1 MNDLTL
7 LGECV
12 VACEQD
18 TTTAVLLYTVRHF
31 EPMGRVWRKGY
42 RWCANDAAW
51 WQGKTGLTPEQYQ
64 RALKVMKNKGWIET
78 AQMFFAGSCITH
90 IRIAVD
96 PVTGVHVQ
104 PVDGTRDAATDGTL
118 SDGVADGTH
127 NNETSNNKYHT
138 IKTPK
143 GEGNQKEGE
152 KKKAGKN
159 NNKQTKPCK
168 SAQDVYNLWAAA
180 LIADNSASLIPEWT
194 VPEKAIAKHLLSVPD
209 IGTLLPAVIDR
220 WFYFITYLTEENVCK
235 KPPTA
240 PTLKFLVKFRPYIVP
255 FFEQANMPAAPS
267 KMKTVAEILAGC
279 KK

>member
-51 WQGKTGLTPEQYQ
+51 WQSKTGLTSEQYQ
-64 RALKVMKNKGWIET
+64 RALKVMKDKGWVET

-96 PVTGVHVQ
+96 PVTGVPVQ
-104 PVDGTRDAATDGTL
+104 PVDGTPDTATDGTL
-118 SDGVADGTH
+118 CDGVTDGAH
-127 NNETSNNKYHT
+127 NNKTSNNKYHT

-159 NNKQTKPCK
+159 KNKQTKPCK
-168 SAQDVYNLWAAA
+168 SAQDLYQLWAAA
-180 LIADNSASLIPEWT
+180 LIANNFASSIPEWT
-194 VPEKAIAKHLLSVPD
+194 VPEKGIAKHLLSVPD
-209 IGTLLPAVIDR
+209 IGTLLPAVINQ
-220 WFYFITYLTEENVCK
+220 WFYFITYLTEENICQN
-235 KPPTA
+235 PPSE
-240 PTLKFLVKFRPYIVP
+240 PNLKFLAKFRPYIAP
-255 FFEQANMPAAPS
+255 FFEQADMPAETTG
-267 KMKTVAEILAGC
+267 MKTMSDILAGL